1 MVANHL
7 AFKFINGNTNYNTGE
22 IFFARVDPTIA
33 NTEELVKSLY
43 YLLWF
48 PGYFGFN
55 WNALEDCLND
65 FNWISEE
72 KIVIVH
78 DVIPQLP
85 DDDLKIYLDILNTA
99 IYDWQEDGQH
109 QLEVVFQEKDK
120 ALISK
125 LLFS

>member
-1 MVANHL
+1 MLDNHL
-7 AFKFINGNTNYNTGE
+7 AFTFINGRVSYNTGE
-22 IFFARVDPTIA
+22 VFFARIDPAIN
-33 NTEELVKSLY
+33 NTEQLLTSLY

-65 FNWISEE
+65 FDWIREK

-85 DDDLKIYLDILNTA
+85 EDDLKIYLDILNTA
-99 IYDWQEDGQH
+99 IYDWQDAGQH

-120 ALISK
+120 PIIDR
-125 LLFS
+125 LLAS

>member
-1 MVANHL
+1 MVDNQL
-7 AFKFINGNTNYNTGE
+7 AFKFINGSAAYNTGE
-22 IFFARVDPTIA
+22 VFFARVDPAIA
-33 NTEELVKSLY
+33 NTEQLLTSLY

-65 FNWISEE
+65 FDWISEK

-85 DDDLKIYLDILNTA
+85 EEDLKIYLDILNMA
-99 IYDWQEDGQH
+99 VYDWQQDEQH

-120 ALISK
+120 AIISK
-125 LLFS
+125 LLLS